1 MDLGFDWDDANSS
14 HLALHDITPDEAE
27 QVMHSEPYELEI
39 EDHPEDILRIRYIGE
54 TRAGRVLIVLI
65 TWRGDLIRVISGSD
79 APRNS
84 KASYLKRKALD
95 DGSET

>member
-27 QVMHSEPYELEI
+27 QVMHSEPYEPEI

-65 TWRGDLIRVISGSD
+65 TWRGDLIRVISGWD